1 MSCLM
6 VSANLALCLQFA
18 LQPADYASNNLLAL
32 FMGNLFLYCTY
43 YLFMKL
49 YCGERPTWSCLLY
62 LLLQLSTA
70 APSLYFFLY
79 AERNSDMSPAESRH
93 LNKVLNSCCNFH
105 STSLSISCS
114 VYVCVRG
121 SSYTNFI

>member
-1 MSCLM
+1 MSVVM

-43 YLFMKL
+43 YLLMKL
-49 YCGERPTWSCLLY
+49 YCGERPSWSCLLY

-70 APSLYFFLY
+70 APSLYFFLN

-93 LNKVLNSCCNFH
+93 LNQVFLLLLLKC
-105 STSLSISCS
+105 SLYEALS
-114 VYVCVRG
+114 G
-121 SSYTNFI
+121 